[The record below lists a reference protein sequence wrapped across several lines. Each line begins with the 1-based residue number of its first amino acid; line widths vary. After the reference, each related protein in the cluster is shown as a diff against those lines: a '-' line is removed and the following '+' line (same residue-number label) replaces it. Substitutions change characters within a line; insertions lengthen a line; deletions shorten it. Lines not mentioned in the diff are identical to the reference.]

1 MKHLHQSVHSKL
13 LLSDKDRIRAIREDR
28 FIYHKRAKVILNEM
42 EDLLDHPFSSR
53 MRCLLI
59 YGDSGNG
66 KTMLLKKFAEKYLP
80 EVHDDRDYLH
90 APVFYISSPSR
101 ASESAFYEKILQTCL
116 AEYKPNHRV
125 EQKRH
130 LAFNLLSKLGTRV
143 LLVDELN
150 QLLHGSAMQQI
161 NMLNILKSI
170 NNELQI
176 CIVGAGTREAYH
188 AIGNDV
194 QMSRRF
200 LPRPLITFK
209 YKDKSYL
216 EVLKT
221 FEVLLPLKKPS
232 NLIDKDVAKCIIDLS
247 HGSIAEIVMLIQEAA
262 IDAILTGQECI
273 DFESINKAKYLSP
286 VQRRTF
292 QTVEGAVRENKY

>member
-1 MKHLHQSVHSKL
+1 MEHLHSSVRKKIH
-13 LLSDKDRIRAIREDR
+13 LSDKERIRAIREDR
-28 FIYHKRAKVILNEM
+28 FIYHERAKCLIHEM
-42 EDLLDHPFSSR
+42 EDLLDHPLSSR

-66 KTMLLKKFAEKYLP
+66 KTMLLKKFSEKYLP
-80 EVHDDRDYLH
+80 EVKEGHDYLH
-90 APVFYISSPSR
+90 APVFYISSPSK
-101 ASESAFYEKILQTCL
+101 ANESAFYEKILQTCL
-116 AEYKPNHRV
+116 VNYKPNHRT

-150 QLLHGSAMQQI
+150 QLLHGSAMQQV
-161 NMLNILKSI
+161 NMLNILKTI

-188 AIGNDV
+188 AIGNDM

-200 LPRPLITFK
+200 LPRPLVCFK
-209 YKDKSYL
+209 LKDRSYL

-221 FEVLLPLKKPS
+221 FEIMLPLKRPS
-232 NLIDKDVAKCIIDLS
+232 NLLDKQVAKYIIDRTQ
-247 HGSIAEIVMLIQEAA
+247 GSIAEIVMMVQEAA
-262 IDAILTGQECI
+262 IDAITTGKEFI
-273 DFESINKAKYLSP
+273 DISSIENTKYLSP
-286 VQRRTF
+286 TQRRTY
-292 QTVEGAVRENKY
+292 QTVEDAVRENKY